1 MLPSDLLTLVKCDL
15 YTVLCRLQVGNLL
28 LHIIALSVDLR
39 GALQLGDSLEDID
52 TVHVWDHVT
61 HLSETTQ

>member
-28 LHIIALSVDLR
+28 LHVIALSVDLR
-39 GALQLGDSLEDID
+39 GALQLRNFLQHID
-52 TVHVWDHVT
+52 TVHVRNNLT
-61 HLSETTQ
+61 HLT